1 MSLSS
6 LGSELA
12 TLVAAASPSVVRVT
26 GRPRLGSTGFVWG
39 PDLVLT
45 ANHTVHQDNVRVD
58 DHDATVIGRDPTTD
72 LALLRVDGATLT
84 PLEWADAPA
93 VGNFVVALG
102 RPGRSLRA
110 SFGIVGVHGES
121 WKSPA
126 GARVDA
132 WLEPM
137 LYLPPGFSGGP
148 LIDTD
153 GHVVG
158 LNTAGLVR
166 GETLALPAA
175 TVRRVVADLLAD
187 GRPRRGWLGVGTA
200 AARLPDG
207 SRGLVVVSLAQDG
220 PAAQAGVIVGDILV
234 SVDGTPVHHAE
245 ELLDRLSGETV
256 GTTLQLGLLRG
267 GAANTVPVVI
277 ARRAA

>member
-12 TLVAAASPSVVRVT
+12 TLVAAVSPSVVRVN
-26 GRPRLGSTGFVWG
+26 GRPQIGSTGFAWG

-45 ANHTVHQDNVRVD
+45 ANHTVHQDQVRVD
-58 DHDATVIGRDPTTD
+58 DHDATVIGRDPSTD
-72 LALLRVDGATLT
+72 LALLRVDGVTLS
-84 PLEWADAPA
+84 PLEWADAPD

-102 RPGRSLRA
+102 RPGRTLRA
-110 SFGIVGVHGES
+110 SFGIVGVNGAS

-137 LYLPPGFSGGP
+137 LYLPRGFSGGP
-148 LIDTD
+148 LVNAE
-153 GHVVG
+153 GQVVG

-175 TVRRVVADLLAD
+175 TVRRVVADLLAE

-207 SRGLVVVSLAQDG
+207 SRGLVVVSLAPDG
-220 PAAQAGVIVGDILV
+220 PAAQAGVLVGDILV
-234 SVDGTPVHHAE
+234 AVDGAPVRHAE

-256 GTTLQLGLLRG
+256 GTTVQLGILRG
-267 GAANTVPVVI
+267 GAANTLPVVI
-277 ARRAA
+277 ALRAA